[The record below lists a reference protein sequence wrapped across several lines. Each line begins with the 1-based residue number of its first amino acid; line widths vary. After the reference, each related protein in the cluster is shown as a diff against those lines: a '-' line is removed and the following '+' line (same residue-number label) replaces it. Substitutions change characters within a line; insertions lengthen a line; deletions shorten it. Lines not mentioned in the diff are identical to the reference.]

1 MQLRRVKISN
11 VLSFPYQR
19 SFKKFAWVVFDTG
32 EKAVTNT
39 LIWPN
44 GSGKSNFLDIVSQV
58 FRAWL
63 FVDYVY
69 HKELVHVWWFSL
81 EKVIVTNQL
90 RLENMQKHFLYPDK
104 KSKVSIDI
112 VFNENDYDNLF
123 FLCKYRE
130 TINAIIQKY
139 SSLRFHFAA
148 VDYEQLLFY
157 NTIALDFTINTEKQK
172 VILHRKWLSPEQ
184 QFLVSYLQHIELIQ
198 ICMSLYNDYERESWS
213 RKWYPLKNTFAIL
226 SSSRGLAVQSLVED
240 MSVMSVDTK
249 SVLLSQDSAKSDPT
263 VGYTLCLSKIMY
275 YVRYA
280 HDTCEMD
287 MQSCIDNAI
296 KDNNYI
302 ASLNAMI
309 QKYLGYSLQ
318 VDYEDGLFYFGLVDR
333 TWQHYYDF
341 SMLSSGEQSFL
352 LIVMS
357 LYGYD
362 MENGLMV
369 IDEPEIH
376 LHPQMQQQ
384 FVDMIDDMSEKWKMQ
399 FIIATHS
406 PIMINE
412 KNVWHVYKFSKSKT
426 DTVVQNPPYKKLGT
440 DEANLIHM
448 LKFGNVAKI
457 FFVDTIIMVEG
468 ETDAYFF
475 DHYLSYLRKHVTWWH
490 MIQNYEIVNINGKWS
505 YRKWEKFL
513 SKFGLRSFFIG
524 DWDNVLDRGIV
535 SLQDVYD
542 KIDKIRHT
550 HHIQKIQRYGK
561 LVHLLSEKFPDAHA
575 YLNSYIESL
584 YAKNLFILKKGDLE
598 TYLGLPIKWLDEVVS
613 FCHHHFNKWMD
624 DSRYDSFRK
633 ELDDIFLAIFT
644 VD

>member
-19 SFKKFAWVVFDTG
+19 SFKKFEWVVFDTG

-69 HKELVHVWWFSL
+69 HKELLGVWWFSL
-81 EKVIVTNQL
+81 QKVIVTNQL
-90 RLENMQKHFLYPDK
+90 RLENIHKHFLYPDK
-104 KSKVSIDI
+104 KSQVSIDI
-112 VFNENDYDNLF
+112 VFNKNDYDNLF

-130 TINAIIQKY
+130 KINAIIQKY
-139 SSLRFHFAA
+139 SSLRFQFDS
-148 VDYEQLLFY
+148 VDYEELLFY
-157 NTIALDFTINTEKQK
+157 NTLSLDFTIDTDKQK
-172 VILHRKWLSPEQ
+172 VVLDQKWLSVEQ
-184 QFLVSYLQHIELIQ
+184 SFLLSYLRHIELIQ
-198 ICMSLYNDYERESWS
+198 ICMSLYNDYEKKEWS

-226 SSSRGLAVQSLVED
+226 SSSRGVAVQSLIKD
-240 MSVMSVDTK
+240 ISVMSIDTK
-249 SVLLSQDSAKSDPT
+249 SVLLSKESAKSDPAI
-263 VGYTLCLSKIMY
+263 GYKLCLSKIMHY
-275 YVRYA
+275 IKYA
-280 HDTCEMD
+280 HDTCDLD
-287 MQSCIDNAI
+287 MQSCIDNAVV
-296 KDNNYI
+296 DNKYI
-302 ASLNAMI
+302 ASLNAMLL
-309 QKYLGYSLQ
+309 KHLGYSLQ
-318 VDYEDGLFYFGLVDR
+318 VDYNDGLFHFWLVDKG
-333 TWQHYYDF
+333 WQNYYDF

-362 MENGLMV
+362 MENGFMI

-376 LHPQMQQQ
+376 LHPQMQKK
-384 FVDMIDDMSEKWKMQ
+384 FIDMVDDMSEKWKMQ
-399 FIIATHS
+399 FIVATHS

-412 KNVWHVYKFSKSKT
+412 NNIWHVYKFSKSHAHT
-426 DTVVQNPPYKKLGT
+426 IVQNPPYKRLWT

-468 ETDAYFF
+468 ETDSYFF
-475 DHYLSYLRKHVTWWH
+475 DYYLNYLRKHSPWWS
-490 MIQNYEIVNINGKWS
+490 MIENYEIVNINGKWG

-513 SKFGLRSFFIG
+513 SKFGLRTFFIG
-524 DWDNVLDRGIV
+524 DWDNVLDRGLV

-542 KIDKIRHT
+542 KIDKIRRS
-550 HHIQKIQRYGK
+550 HHIKKIQRYGK
-561 LVHLLSEKFPDAHA
+561 LVRLLSEQFPDAHA
-575 YLNSYIESL
+575 YLDEHINSL
-584 YAKNLFILKKGDLE
+584 YKKNLFILKKWDLE

-613 FCHHHFNKWMD
+613 FCHRHFDRWMND
-624 DSRYDSFRK
+624 DRYAVFRK
-633 ELDDIFLAIFT
+633 ELDDIFLHIFET
-644 VD
+644 D